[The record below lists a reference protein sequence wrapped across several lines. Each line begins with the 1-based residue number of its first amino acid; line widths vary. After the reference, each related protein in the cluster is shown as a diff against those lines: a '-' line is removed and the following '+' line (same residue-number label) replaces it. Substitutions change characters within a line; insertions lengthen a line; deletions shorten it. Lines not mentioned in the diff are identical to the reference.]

1 MRMKLIIWNSRL
13 QLNKKIITRAILFFI
28 LATMPVFFLPGCSVY
43 KIQESESFSSS
54 ETWLMLP
61 FLNHSDTPEAG
72 KRAADIAAT
81 LMRSKGIS
89 QVVENYTLDN
99 SNVLSDLDQ
108 QKKLQEAI
116 TWGQQKKYRYGI
128 SGSVQEWRYKSGLD
142 SEPAVGVTLKVIDLN
157 NAKVLWSASGSK
169 TGWGRDSVSG
179 AGHELMQVL
188 IDALPLS
195 KYKNN

>member
-1 MRMKLIIWNSRL
+1 MLHPDK
-13 QLNKKIITRAILFFI
+13 KKITKAILIFI
-28 LATMPVFFLPGCSVY
+28 LGTMPVFFLPGCSVH
-43 KIQESESFSSS
+43 KIQESESFGSN

-89 QVVENYTLDN
+89 HVVENYAPN
-99 SNVLSDLDQ
+99 SNNVLSGFDQ

-116 TWGQQKKYRYGI
+116 TWGQQKKYRYGF

-142 SEPAVGVTLKVIDLN
+142 SEPAVGITLKVIDLN
-157 NAKVLWSASGSK
+157 DGKVLWSASGSK
-169 TGWGRDSVSG
+169 TGWGRSSVSG
-179 AGHELMQVL
+179 TGHELMQDL
-188 IDALPLS
+188 IDGLPLS
-195 KYKNN
+195 EYKTN

>member
-1 MRMKLIIWNSRL
+1 MALIIWNSML
-13 QLNKKIITRAILFFI
+13 HLDKKKITKTILIFI
-28 LATMPVFFLPGCSVY
+28 LGILPVFFLPGCSVY
-43 KIQESESFSSS
+43 KIQESKSFSST

-81 LMRSKGIS
+81 LMRSKGINH
-89 QVVENYTLDN
+89 VEESYTQDS
-99 SNVLSDLDQ
+99 SNVLSGLDQ

-116 TWGQQKKYRYGI
+116 AWGRQKKYRYGF

-157 NAKVLWSASGSK
+157 DGKVLWSASGSK
-169 TGWGRDSVSG
+169 TGWGRSSVSG
-179 AGHELMQVL
+179 TGHELMQVL

-195 KYKNN
+195 EYKPN